1 VDIHPDASGVEAWA
15 KARAVPCVVTSAKE
29 GRNID
34 NLKLAIV
41 DAAPSH
47 LSAPTLV
54 GDLVSPGDTVVLVVP
69 IDKAAPKGR
78 LILPQAMT
86 IRDILD
92 HDANALV
99 VKERELKAVLDG
111 LAKRPRLVVTDSQ
124 AFLKVAADTPRDVL
138 MTGFSILMARY
149 RGSLDDFVEG
159 ARALRTLRPGKR
171 VLISEGCTH
180 HKQADDIGTVQIPRW
195 LRQAVGGDL
204 VFGHS
209 SGLAFPDDFRSYDLI
224 IHCGACM
231 LNRRE
236 VLFRQREAK
245 AAGVPMTNYGIVLA
259 HVHGI
264 LGRALEPFPLAHA
277 GWMRRE
283 EPPTARKVRLA
294 RVSG

>member
-1 VDIHPDASGVEAWA
+1 
-15 KARAVPCVVTSAKE
+15 
-29 GRNID
+29 
-34 NLKLAIV
+34 
-41 DAAPSH
+41 
-47 LSAPTLV
+47 
-54 GDLVSPGDTVVLVVP
+54 
-69 IDKAAPKGR
+69 
-78 LILPQAMT
+78 
-86 IRDILD
+86 
-92 HDANALV
+92 
-99 VKERELKAVLDG
+99 
-111 LAKRPRLVVTDSQ
+111 
-124 AFLKVAADTPRDVL
+124 
-138 MTGFSILMARY
+138 
-149 RGSLDDFVEG
+149 
-159 ARALRTLRPGKR
+159 
-171 VLISEGCTH
+171 
-180 HKQADDIGTVQIPRW
+180 
-195 LRQAVGGDL
+195 VGGDL